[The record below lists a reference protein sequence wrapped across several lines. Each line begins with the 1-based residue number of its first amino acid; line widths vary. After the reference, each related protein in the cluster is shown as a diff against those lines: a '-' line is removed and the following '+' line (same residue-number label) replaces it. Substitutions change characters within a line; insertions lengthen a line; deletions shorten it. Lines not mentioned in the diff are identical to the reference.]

1 MDTNIGLI
9 VLPPE
14 SAGISEEVPGVT
26 YLLGKHYFT
35 VIPYSCLKNSCFHFM
50 IGVSI

>member
-14 SAGISEEVPGVT
+14 PAGISEEAPGVT

-35 VIPYSCLKNSCFHFM
+35 VVVFQF
-50 IGVSI
+50 